1 MLIVKVKS
9 SWCWVSGRG
18 RRGWRWMS
26 WKVNDWRTI
35 SYWSTHSPH
44 TICWQYSKLMR
55 DVPVSWLS
63 LLITNR
69 HVLVR
74 WCRDWGFCSPPCSP
88 ELTLSLDW
96 YSVLEGSDGTIV
108 YSYNPVLQILVN
120 KQYWSYEKI
129 WPTHTWLLTACSA
142 VKHSKLRRLNQL
154 KSIDCAY
161 YIVMAGYSLLTEIE
175 NLRWSLC
182 LTREIVAAQKN
193 VWRQCKS
200 GGRHVRTYHSRY
212 HVQSQTNFVSLNNK
226 YGSTLS
232 WIASLLFVAR
242 HKSVHLISTWS

>member
-35 SYWSTHSPH
+35 SYWSTH

-74 WCRDWGFCSPPCSP
+74 WCQDWGFCSPPSSP
-88 ELTLSLDW
+88 ELTTSLDW

-129 WPTHTWLLTACSA
+129 WPTHTWLLTAQCTLITRTPQIEPIEAHRVCLLYCYGWIFSVDRNRKSEMKPLSDARDSSGAKKCLAA
-142 VKHSKLRRLNQL
+142 VQIWWSSCADLPLAISRPESNKFRLSEQ
-154 KSIDCAY
+154 
-161 YIVMAGYSLLTEIE
+161 
-175 NLRWSLC
+175 
-182 LTREIVAAQKN
+182 
-193 VWRQCKS
+193 
-200 GGRHVRTYHSRY
+200 
-212 HVQSQTNFVSLNNK
+212 
-226 YGSTLS
+226 
-232 WIASLLFVAR
+232 
-242 HKSVHLISTWS
+242 